1 MTNKAYMNVT
11 NNDTFNTTESTDSDK
26 NINIQGGRKH

>member
-11 NNDTFNTTESTDSDK
+11 NDDAFNTTESTDSDK
-26 NINIQGGRKH
+26 NINIQGCRKH